1 VNEPRR
7 YGDAGNAAEVVRLE
21 SQARS
26 MSHLVAQEFQLLNL
40 RPNLKVLD
48 AGCGSGAITRMMA
61 KAVYPETIVGMD
73 IDPVFIEEARKM
85 ATSKAVENIRF
96 ELGNID
102 AMDYEDGA
110 FDLTYSRFV
119 LAHVNDPVRSVS
131 EMKRV
136 TKKGGYVAASDI
148 EDDIMTGYPE
158 VPMFWDLWKKNGMR
172 AARLGVNRHIGRE
185 LYSIFNKAG
194 LSSISVHPMPFYATA
209 ANPDVLKETV
219 SVPVGVLQSVRSG
232 MIADGLASDED
243 FDTMLEEINQL
254 AKDEGAFC
262 MGCAFLAIGKV
273 PPT

>member
-1 VNEPRR
+1 MSETRR
-7 YGDAGNAAEVVRLE
+7 YRDAGNTAEVVRLE

-61 KAVYPETIVGMD
+61 KVVYPETIVGMD

-85 ATSKAVENIRF
+85 ATTQAIKNIRF
-96 ELGNID
+96 EIGNID
-102 AMDYEDGA
+102 SMDYENGA

-119 LAHVNDPVRSVS
+119 LEHVNDPVWSVS

-136 TKKGGYVAASDI
+136 TKNEGYVAASDV
-148 EDDIMTGYPE
+148 EDDLMTGYPE
-158 VPMFWDLWKKNGMR
+158 VPMFWDLWKKYG
-172 AARLGVNRHIGRE
+172 ARTARKGANRHMGRE
-185 LYSIFNKAG
+185 LYSVFNKAG

-219 SVPVGVLQSVRSG
+219 SVPVGLLQSARSG
-232 MIADGLASDED
+232 MIEEGLASDED
-243 FDTMLEEINQL
+243 FDIMIEQINQL
-254 AKDEGAFC
+254 TNDDGGFC
-262 MGCAFLAIGKV
+262 MGCVFLAIGKV
-273 PPT
+273 S